1 MLYRLDELA
10 TLAAELGLETRRVDA
25 DRLDVI
31 IDDAVLAFCNV
42 RRDADS
48 RIGFE
53 GTPWHAHDHVNF
65 MTGQDTYL
73 ECDEL
78 EILVGLRSGELLIVS
93 EFVGGVLRDRWITHR
108 DEPLKL
114 HYIEPGDELRI
125 RRVGGSPSPNRSAER
140 GVWQ

>member
-10 TLAAELGLETRRVDA
+10 TLAAELGFETRRFDSE
-25 DRLDVI
+25 RLDVI
-31 IDDAVLAFCNV
+31 IDDAVLAFCNLPS
-42 RRDADS
+42 DADS
-48 RIGFE
+48 RVGFD
-53 GTPWHAHDHVNF
+53 GTPWHAHDRVHF

-108 DEPLKL
+108 DEPLEL
-114 HYIEPGDELRI
+114 RYIEPGDELRV
-125 RRVGGSPSPNRSAER
+125 RRVGGTPAPDQDRDP
-140 GVWQ
+140 